1 MNRYYNPVRLI
12 EGKNCTDRLPGIL
25 RDMKSGG
32 SRVLLLLW
40 SESVLNLPVFSELA
54 ENRTEFDVRTHVFSY
69 SNPTVEQL
77 FELYRQTREF
87 FPDAVVAVG
96 GGSVLD
102 AGKALCCLYGRKI
115 ESTDGLRDLISRK
128 DGGVPKT
135 RWIGIPTTSGT
146 GSETTCWA
154 TIWDPSEG
162 EKRSVE
168 NHENYAYAALVDPVL
183 TEHMPRHLAVSSAL
197 DAMAH
202 AVESYW
208 AKGTNCV
215 SRALSLD
222 AVRIIMGHMEDLLS
236 GGEEAGRAMAEGSM
250 IAGLAFSNTKTTACH
265 SISYPLTMQ
274 FGIPHGAAVGMLLA
288 PVLRMN
294 QGSVK
299 DLSALLRALGVP
311 DAGALQRKI
320 TSFLRRGGL
329 PATLREWGVKR
340 SDLEGLAAHG
350 MTRGRADNNPVRI
363 TSGRIEK
370 ILEEIYSCE
379 PDQIVHFRS
388 HNLLYKELDL

>member
-1 MNRYYNPVRLI
+1 
-12 EGKNCTDRLPGIL
+12 
-25 RDMKSGG
+25 
-32 SRVLLLLW
+32 
-40 SESVLNLPVFSELA
+40 
-54 ENRTEFDVRTHVFSY
+54 
-69 SNPTVEQL
+69 
-77 FELYRQTREF
+77 
-87 FPDAVVAVG
+87 
-96 GGSVLD
+96 
-102 AGKALCCLYGRKI
+102 
-115 ESTDGLRDLISRK
+115 
-128 DGGVPKT
+128 
-135 RWIGIPTTSGT
+135 
-146 GSETTCWA
+146 
-154 TIWDPSEG
+154 
-162 EKRSVE
+162 
-168 NHENYAYAALVDPVL
+168 
-183 TEHMPRHLAVSSAL
+183 
-197 DAMAH
+197 
-202 AVESYW
+202 
-208 AKGTNCV
+208 
-215 SRALSLD
+215 
-222 AVRIIMGHMEDLLS
+222 
-236 GGEEAGRAMAEGSM
+236 M

-340 SDLEGLAAHG
+340 SDLGGLAAHG